1 VYVNFPTVNLKS
13 FKFQAGAAAPLSV
26 FALGADV
33 VYVHGVQLYPK
44 ILVKI
49 LGIIS
54 IKYYKYLEHFV
65 K

>member
-1 VYVNFPTVNLKS
+1 
-13 FKFQAGAAAPLSV
+13 LSV